1 MIHRY
6 KILFG
11 RVGHH
16 ESPEPVLLDLDVPG
30 PTTPYPV
37 AGDALI
43 DRLEAAI
50 QQAVATHLHRTK
62 TALGCK
68 VVVSL
73 LRHDLDGAGSV
84 RAGDRRIGTF
94 QVERLVHR
102 A

>member
-11 RVGHH
+11 RVGQH
-16 ESPEPVLLDLDVPG
+16 EQPESIHLDVDVEPPPAWG
-30 PTTPYPV
+30 LP
-37 AGDALI
+37 GDALI

-50 QQAVATHLHRTK
+50 QQAVANHLHRTK

-68 VVVSL
+68 VSVSL

-84 RAGDRRIGTF
+84 RSGDRRIGTF
-94 QVERLVHR
+94 QVERLAYR

>member
-6 KILFG
+6 KILFA
-11 RVGHH
+11 RVGRH
-16 ESPEPVLLDLDVPG
+16 ESPEPIHLDVDVAT
-30 PTTPYPV
+30 PTALVPL

-43 DRLEAAI
+43 DRLEAAL
-50 QQAVATHLHRTK
+50 QQAVANHLHRTK

-68 VVVSL
+68 VSVSL

-84 RAGDRRIGTF
+84 RSGDRRIGTF

>member
-6 KILFG
+6 KILFA

-16 ESPEPVLLDLDVPG
+16 ESPEPVLLDLEVAA
-30 PTTPYPV
+30 PTVPYPI
-37 AGDALI
+37 AGDRMI
-43 DRLEAAI
+43 DRLEAAL
-50 QQAVATHLHRTK
+50 QQAVANHLHRTK

-68 VVVSL
+68 VSVSL

>member
-6 KILFG
+6 RILFG

-16 ESPEPVLLDLDVPG
+16 ESPESIHLDLDVDA
-30 PTTPYPV
+30 PTSIVPP
-37 AGDALI
+37 AADALI

-68 VVVSL
+68 VSVSL

-84 RAGDRRIGTF
+84 RSGDRRIGTF
-94 QVERLVHR
+94 QVERLAYR